1 MDPPYSLTTGSYND
15 GKRGFLGWNKVLEQ
29 ELFDFSDNLS
39 KEGIPFMLSYVLE
52 HKGRRND
59 ELLTWINKNKYRIID
74 VGEIIGISGSRRKE
88 ILITNYEKF

>member
-1 MDPPYSLTTGSYND
+1 
-15 GKRGFLGWNKVLEQ
+15 
-29 ELFDFSDNLS
+29 
-39 KEGIPFMLSYVLE
+39 MLSYVLE